1 MTLLPSPIPHPLE
14 FSPWELPGW
23 VYEALD
29 WVVGVQWP
37 DGNERAVW
45 DLADQWYGV
54 AAALAGPRADAFAAA
69 AEVRSGYG
77 GLGAVAEAFDTAWRR
92 VSEGDDAPL
101 PVLLAVTQDLGR
113 LVEECGCDIEGA
125 KIEVWIELGIL
136 VTELAIL
143 AAVTVLTAGAASP
156 AAAPLIAATRVV
168 VQQIFRRLIA
178 QLARK
183 GLKHGLR
190 EAGERAAKETIR
202 SGARGLARRAAV
214 GGAFEAAEESGI
226 TLATQAYQNS
236 TGRRHGLDVA
246 DVGASAV
253 GGFAGGAAAP
263 AAFLGRHFSG
273 RAARIGEH
281 VGRSMAGEVIAEN
294 AASLATGQGLT
305 SGQDAARAAASGVR
319 GSATGQADAALHA
332 RLDGRLSA
340 LAGNSAAPPNLGAPP
355 PAYPE
360 GVTVPATD
368 GDPATT
374 GIPFPRAGSAPDA
387 ALSQAASAPVVE
399 GRAALVSGPPDSRPT
414 STADPAPHST
424 AGAPNLVAGVTADL
438 PADPS
443 SGTPT
448 IASGPVVPA
457 PPDGSPSSRLEATPV
472 GVIQGD
478 VNASPASDVPSN
490 PHLAATGAPVTSPT
504 LSSVLVEP
512 MAAPPSPPASSVS
525 PVGSVAGSA
534 EPGVTTNNN
543 TPPAGPATSAVAPVS
558 ATSTAAPPSTSVIP
572 QSTVVPPD
580 GVARPVSTGPATGVS
595 PVPGTVYRSRH
606 SSVTQPLN
614 PGPPTAP
621 PDPAPHPDR
630 QDLAHLQPR
639 TPQWYA
645 AKWAVEREGLD
656 RRRYQGYFEAQRAWY
671 EENRRRDLA
680 ADLRE
685 QADQRYDEARWLTRR
700 AYELSAAGDQIATR
714 SHIEEAGRRE
724 KLCHRQRDLAEAVLA
739 GTVKPHSVRIDD
751 ESAFQRINDDVAD
764 LATGAV
770 ETDDRSA
777 LTGDG
782 RPPTIDRSRPYGV
795 RGGLRPPLA
804 LHQTDL
810 ERQMP
815 RDDQGRVLR
824 TADPRRG
831 GWFALA
837 NDGGPQADPTRGINC
852 LDCTLSLYETWMHG
866 RPRVSAPRT
875 FDAYAEG
882 DIRSPLG
889 GEADGPGRAETAT
902 GGRFQRLCTPP
913 NTQPMTVAYAVDQS
927 YRNLHDQLRLGGHG
941 SFAFVITDWEGGGS
955 HIWAALNQNGTVL
968 YLDPQTNLVS
978 DRPLYGHNGATNPH
992 NVVGIDVM
1000 VLAPDGRP
1008 MPLGG
1013 LQRGWHSQQP
1023 DLPHHPPAPQ
1033 NQGYGEPYLNRLHL
1047 LNGRPSAAPAG
1058 PAGEERVLPAG
1069 LAGHPTAQ
1077 EPGREGSP
1085 AADPGVRSVSA
1096 RDVVAGGAD
1105 LDELLAAGV
1114 GPAALAAELDP
1125 ATLQRLVPHLGQ
1137 QDAQDV
1143 SRLFADARIQRMF
1156 DEVSST
1162 LSESHP
1168 KLAETLLTQ
1177 LARQPDLVRIIL
1189 DSPELAASLTARPVT
1204 LHNLGKHPQAIQALR
1219 EVTKGVAA
1227 EGGASPVAHDHTL
1240 PPVPLTPM
1248 QRALSANISPGARE
1262 GRQPGF
1268 DRRRSDDPAYREA
1281 YLHELYSAAAVAQ
1294 KDLNRLAVELAAVDG
1309 KQVGVPGWRQEP
1321 KLKARARDKIVLY
1334 KNDVSKLCDLA
1345 AAKVVFT
1352 SLDELY
1358 LALRRISDHPSVE
1371 IVHFSDRFINPKA
1384 SGYRDVQMRL
1394 RLPNGHVGEFRLH
1407 LAQLDEVAVW
1417 EHSLFEVTRDLEALA
1432 RREGR
1437 PFSRR
1442 EMQIVHGVSAYQRA
1456 RFWDAL
1462 RSACGMGS

>member
-92 VSEGDDAPL
+92 VAEGDDAPL

-368 GDPATT
+368 GDPAPT

-443 SGTPT
+443 SGIPT

-457 PPDGSPSSRLEATPV
+457 PPDASPSSRLEAAPSV
-472 GVIQGD
+472 VD
-478 VNASPASDVPSN
+478 HRDVPA
-490 PHLAATGAPVTSPT
+490 PAEPEVPGDPRLATGPVTSPT

-512 MAAPPSPPASSVS
+512 TVAPSSSLASSVPS
-525 PVGSVAGSA
+525 VGSVAGPG
-534 EPGVTTNNN
+534 EPGVTTGSH
-543 TPPAGPATSAVAPVS
+543 TSSAGPVTGAVAPAA
-558 ATSTAAPPSTSVIP
+558 ATSTAAPPAASVVSPSPMI
-572 QSTVVPPD
+572 PPD
-580 GVARPVSTGPATGVS
+580 GVAQPVSTGPATGVS

-671 EENRRRDLA
+671 EENRRTDEAARLRGLAQENERRGREYYHHARGLKVAGDVKAARAWNGA
-680 ADLRE
+680 ADAWFRE
-685 QADQRYDEARWLTRR
+685 SYR
-700 AYELSAAGDQIATR
+700 
-714 SHIEEAGRRE
+714 H
-724 KLCHRQRDLAEAVLA
+724 HDLAEAVLA

-1047 LNGRPSAAPAG
+1047 LNGPGSTTPPEPFQNDLSPLSGSMPMREGVASASDLEAAFVAGVTSLEIISELSEKALRRLAPMLNESDAKDVAALFREPAVQKMFADFEQVPSQGGSGFGQELFMRLLSSPDLARLIIDVPELCRSLAARP
-1058 PAGEERVLPAG
+1058 LTWHH
-1069 LAGHPTAQ
+1069 LAGQPQAVDVLVSSLTHLVA
-1077 EPGREGSP
+1077 EGVD
-1085 AADPGVRSVSA
+1085 ATDIADP
-1096 RDVVAGGAD
+1096 
-1105 LDELLAAGV
+1105 
-1114 GPAALAAELDP
+1114 
-1125 ATLQRLVPHLGQ
+1125 Q
-1137 QDAQDV
+1137 AQP
-1143 SRLFADARIQRMF
+1143 
-1156 DEVSST
+1156 T
-1162 LSESHP
+1162 P
-1168 KLAETLLTQ
+1168 LTQ
-1177 LARQPDLVRIIL
+1177 DQIRIS
-1189 DSPELAASLTARPVT
+1189 DSFVCSDQES
-1204 LHNLGKHPQAIQALR
+1204 
-1219 EVTKGVAA
+1219 
-1227 EGGASPVAHDHTL
+1227 
-1240 PPVPLTPM
+1240 M
-1248 QRALSANISPGARE
+1248 QL
-1262 GRQPGF
+1262 GF
-1268 DRRRSDDPAYREA
+1268 DLRRRADPEYR
-1281 YLHELYSAAAVAQ
+1281 
-1294 KDLNRLAVELAAVDG
+1294 
-1309 KQVGVPGWRQEP
+1309 RQ
-1321 KLKARARDKIVLY
+1321 Y
-1334 KNDVSKLCDLA
+1334 
-1345 AAKVVFT
+1345 
-1352 SLDELY
+1352 LDELY
-1358 LALRRISDHPSVE
+1358 VEASLAQQEVNAIAERLAAHARFDARAEGRPRPKDRQRAEDKVAKYDGDASQLTDLAAGKVSFSSLMDLYATLALLKVDVGVE
-1371 IVHFSDRFINPKA
+1371 IVAFDDRFRNPQS
-1384 SGYRDVQMRL
+1384 SGYRDIQMMIRTS
-1394 RLPNGHVGEFRLH
+1394 RGHVAEFRLH
-1407 LAQLDEVAVW
+1407 LLALDEVASW
-1417 EHSLFEVTRDLEALA
+1417 EHALYKVRRDLIAIAKEQGRTLSQVERAVWNAVLAQEQQFFWRALQSTLNG
-1432 RREGR
+1432 ELPG
-1437 PFSRR
+1437 
-1442 EMQIVHGVSAYQRA
+1442 
-1456 RFWDAL
+1456 
-1462 RSACGMGS
+1462 